1 MRLLEG
7 VNAFVDRSTLRN
19 DVTTAQKK
27 GPAHLLSRLIA
38 SVFTTEQLAYSCG
51 QGIVTSKGASD
62 GQREPLDAEKISACK
77 GNVKTSR

>member
-7 VNAFVDRSTLRN
+7 VDVFVDRSSLQN

-27 GPAHLLSRLIA
+27 GPAHLSRLIA

-77 GNVKTSR
+77 GNVKTSG